1 MAELERKKVG
11 QLVISSDYVATA
23 DKVAEYV
30 ENVSADLQAAI
41 DSIAI
46 DGYVPLSALQSEVL
60 KIISANYQT
69 VVDYLDGRQ
78 DDQIIVGGGSSIK

>member
-1 MAELERKKVG
+1 MAELEGKKVG

-23 DKVAEYV
+23 DAVATYV
-30 ENVSADLQAAI
+30 ESVSADLQAAI
-41 DSIAI
+41 DGISIN
-46 DGYVPLSALQSEVL
+46 GYVPLSSLQAEVL

>member
-1 MAELERKKVG
+1 MEGLKRKKVG

-23 DKVAEYV
+23 DAVATYV
-30 ENVSADLQAAI
+30 ESVSADLQAAI
-41 DSIAI
+41 DGISIN
-46 DGYVPLSALQSEVL
+46 GYVPLSSLQAEVL

-78 DDQIIVGGGSSIK
+78 DDQIIVGGGASIK

>member
-1 MAELERKKVG
+1 MEGLKRKKVG

-23 DKVAEYV
+23 DAVATYV
-30 ENVSADLQAAI
+30 ESVSADLQAAI
-41 DSIAI
+41 DGISIN
-46 DGYVPLSALQSEVL
+46 GYVPLSSLQGEVL

>member
-1 MAELERKKVG
+1 MEGLKRKKVG

-23 DKVAEYV
+23 DAVATYV
-30 ENVSADLQAAI
+30 ESVSADLQAAI
-41 DSIAI
+41 DGISIN
-46 DGYVPLSALQSEVL
+46 GYVPLSSLQAEVL

-78 DDQIIVGGGSSIK
+78 DDQIIGGGGSSIK

>member
-1 MAELERKKVG
+1 MAELEGKKVG

>member
-1 MAELERKKVG
+1 MAELEGKKVG
-11 QLVISSDYVATA
+11 QLVISSDYIATA

>member
-1 MAELERKKVG
+1 MEGLKRKKVG

-23 DKVAEYV
+23 DAVATYV
-30 ENVSADLQAAI
+30 ESVSADLQAAI
-41 DSIAI
+41 DGISIN
-46 DGYVPLSALQSEVL
+46 GYVPLSSLQAEVL

-69 VVDYLDGRQ
+69 VVDYLDGKQ

>member
-1 MAELERKKVG
+1 MAELEGKKVG

-41 DSIAI
+41 DGIAI
-46 DGYVPLSALQSEVL
+46 DGYVPLSALQAEVL
-60 KIISANYQT
+60 KIISANYMT
-69 VVDYLDGRQ
+69 VVDILDGVQ
-78 DDQIIVGGGSSIK
+78 DGEAIISSGNSTN

>member
-1 MAELERKKVG
+1 MEGLKRKKVG

-23 DKVAEYV
+23 DAVATYV
-30 ENVSADLQAAI
+30 ESVSADLQAAI
-41 DSIAI
+41 DGISIN
-46 DGYVPLSALQSEVL
+46 GYVPLSSLQAEVL

>member
-1 MAELERKKVG
+1 MAELEGKKVG

-46 DGYVPLSALQSEVL
+46 DGYVPLSALQTEVL
-60 KIISANYQT
+60 KIISANYAT
-69 VVDYLDGRQ
+69 IANYLDGTPE
-78 DDQIIVGGGSSIK
+78 DGIITIDSGGSK